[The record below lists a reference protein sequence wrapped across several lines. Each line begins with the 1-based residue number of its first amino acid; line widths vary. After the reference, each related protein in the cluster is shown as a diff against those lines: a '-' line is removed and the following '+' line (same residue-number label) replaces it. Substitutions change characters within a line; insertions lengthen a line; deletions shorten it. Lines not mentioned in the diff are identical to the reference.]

1 MCVVVVAA
9 LPRNLRTVREQ
20 LSRWLTDR
28 GCPDREAAGIVLA
41 VNEAV
46 TNAVQHAYAP
56 PDTAG
61 TVEVRASLEQ
71 LDPFPGHGDGR
82 RVRVRVRDHGR
93 WRPDPHDRS
102 DDAAEQGYGLAV
114 MRALM
119 AEVVITADPATGTE
133 VELISEVLSR

>member
-9 LPRNLRTVREQ
+9 QPRNLRTVREQ
-20 LSRWLTDR
+20 LSRWLGEQ
-28 GCPDREAAGIVLA
+28 GCPERAAAAIVLA

-56 PDTAG
+56 ADPDG
-61 TVEVRASLEQ
+61 TVEVRATVEQ
-71 LDPFPGHGDGR
+71 LDPFAGALDGR

-102 DDAAEQGYGLAV
+102 DEAAEQGYGLAV

-119 AEVVITADPATGTE
+119 AEVVITADPTTGTE
-133 VELISEVLSR
+133 VELISQVLPR